1 MHKTYFQCKKGADM
15 QATMTKHAAVRQQQR
30 GIPPL
35 MIDLLFNFGSSEPA
49 GNGSFLLF
57 FDKPAKRR
65 LDSYAGRL
73 AKVFQEH
80 LDVYVVVAN
89 ETVITTGHRYDG
101 IRRH

>member
-1 MHKTYFQCKKGADM
+1 M
-15 QATMTKHAAVRQQQR
+15 QTIMTKHATVRQQQR

-35 MIDLLFNFGSSEPA
+35 MVDLLLDFGSSEPS
-49 GNGSFLLF
+49 GNGTSMLF

-65 LDSYAGRL
+65 QESYAGQL

-80 LDVYVVVAN
+80 MDVYAIVAN
-89 ETVITTGHRYDG
+89 QVVITTGHRYDR